1 MATRKTSLE
10 IDDELFDDVRGIL
23 GTSTLRDTVQEA
35 FLRVTREAARREEI
49 DALSTMRGMDLH
61 KPRIMS
67 RAWRP

>member
-23 GTSTLRDTVQEA
+23 GTSTLRDTVH
-35 FLRVTREAARREEI
+35 REEI